1 MHHQW
6 LFKAFSNQI
15 SAIARKYF
23 RLISAVFNLFHIGSA
38 KKNINAYAE
47 KDLIIWK
54 DSKVG
59 AFSVKGAYLSSQKSR
74 LVEKQDLWNWIWN
87 CKIHPRQSMMLWRAV
102 VGALP
107 TSDKYGRISTNDYL
121 FCCSDNESPLHIFV
135 KCSMAK
141 ALWFGGPFPL
151 RTESIPGATLSEV
164 ICSILP
170 LLEGSSKL
178 SFLIWMASV
187 FETIWLWRNRARYGR
202 IVNILVDEMLNNAL
216 NRFVEMSDTHK
227 PSFEQ
232 MLPVSNG
239 LPVPGFV
246 SKVILAD
253 ESFKD
258 GNFGGAIV
266 RAMHALLSRII
277 KIFKI
282 LQLLSKAFPSY
293 FRDLYVTSMRKFN
306 LVTRL
311 VQLYKPYV
319 LFKGIFD
326 DTNSERLRGKAQE
339 RLNEEAF
346 KSSMEIMKLLQIYRI
361 FQYLFYD
368 LISYHKIYNYAL
380 GLQLRF
386 RELIIE
392 DKKNNFVKVFILLVK
407 DQVASYLHF
416 IFLKNPIFCE
426 VLIIDFFTLW
436 HQYQL
441 EAMVPTSEMC

>member
-1 MHHQW
+1 MEKLVVGLVKGNEKHLGNPF
-6 LFKAFSNQI
+6 LFSRSKKKDFQFLKTNLCNRLEGWRMKTLSTIGRMVTIKSVDMAMPLYTMSSCKIPTTSCQELDAIVRKFWWKGNLDSSRFLATKAWDVLCQPKGCGGLGFRRFSDMNKRPTDNPI
-15 SAIARKYF
+15 WKGILEARKLICEGACTMLANGEDTNIWWQPWIPWLDYSEF
-23 RLISAVFNLFHIGSA
+23 RETMELARAKAPSLCCVADLMFRRSRTWNRGFLNFVFGS
-38 KKNINAYAE
+38 
-47 KDLIIWK
+47 
-54 DSKVG
+54 

-266 RAMHALLSRII
+266 AI
-277 KIFKI
+277 
-282 LQLLSKAFPSY
+282 
-293 FRDLYVTSMRKFN
+293 
-306 LVTRL
+306 
-311 VQLYKPYV
+311 
-319 LFKGIFD
+319 D
-326 DTNSERLRGKAQE
+326 DAN
-339 RLNEEAF
+339 
-346 KSSMEIMKLLQIYRI
+346 
-361 FQYLFYD
+361 
-368 LISYHKIYNYAL
+368 
-380 GLQLRF
+380 
-386 RELIIE
+386 
-392 DKKNNFVKVFILLVK
+392 KKWFI
-407 DQVASYLHF
+407 
-416 IFLKNPIFCE
+416 
-426 VLIIDFFTLW
+426 
-436 HQYQL
+436 
-441 EAMVPTSEMC
+441 